1 MDQTDEVVLISH
13 EAKEFYDEIRGL
25 VVVFL
30 IFTFLFL
37 IAHTIL
43 QLFLTKTEYELKPCR
58 AERLVYQLVLGMCTF
73 ILTIGLTSYSL
84 LPLTIITNEILVIFP
99 QSYYVQWLN
108 SELIQDLILLIDIG
122 SKISCLTIPFS
133 YFLLISQGFL
143 HKSYSSFASRLTDS
157 FIMVFFFYIL
167 CFGTVWSLS
176 SFVSALKG
184 CFLSDV
190 SGLSFSGSDS
200 ISSSSKTFSIFTERY
215 HQSYPSSAPSS
226 VDHHAYYQNH
236 PFTFLQN
243 SINSIGWIQ
252 FFQNVCLQVIFMSG
266 LELIQMTATL
276 LGLLLLFIC
285 TPMGLLSISIN
296 LVAFIMRSL
305 SDSPTRQTL
314 YDRIEELNM
323 ETMTVLDDMKCI
335 QLLCEEKNL
344 NNNNNTNDNAMNYKS
359 ICFRTYTGVKSCE
372 DLLLKCTNEFN
383 SLNTE
388 LLQLKQ
394 RITPQRFTPFTRD
407 SIPLFVNFCLVLLC
421 LLLRLLQSF
430 VFFNILDLLWS
441 MFFGSYASR
450 DDNAAGYLTMGSSKQ
465 YPSTTMGSSDPSFTI
480 GVKPVS
486 SLGHIGAVFQ
496 VCLVV
501 FLVVLG
507 LWGFY
512 SLPFVGFLRPR
523 YHSTSLDIMLVNV
536 LLFLIL
542 STALP
547 LQTNLLGLTTLT
559 LPNPLKSDSVIST
572 QSKCSDL
579 VCNPLEN
586 ESDCD
591 QYIANCPSKKLSQIS
606 NSWWNKL
613 IGDYYYFD
621 FTYWYSF
628 VHVLNPFTSSTPADS
643 LEESTTVNQIQTE
656 EQTIFRQFV
665 SRAFGYSSVSPSYEL
680 SVVILMYNICFLITS
695 MWIAGRQLGNAG
707 LSMNLDLVTTLRCL
721 HQFDITS
728 RPPRSSLDR
737 TEWMAAE
744 LSCPKN
750 PEELDQSVVC

>member
-1 MDQTDEVVLISH
+1 
-13 EAKEFYDEIRGL
+13 
-25 VVVFL
+25 
-30 IFTFLFL
+30 
-37 IAHTIL
+37 
-43 QLFLTKTEYELKPCR
+43 
-58 AERLVYQLVLGMCTF
+58 LGMCTF

-190 SGLSFSGSDS
+190 SGLSFS
-200 ISSSSKTFSIFTERY
+200 
-215 HQSYPSSAPSS
+215 
-226 VDHHAYYQNH
+226 
-236 PFTFLQN
+236 
-243 SINSIGWIQ
+243 
-252 FFQNVCLQVIFMSG
+252 
-266 LELIQMTATL
+266 
-276 LGLLLLFIC
+276 
-285 TPMGLLSISIN
+285 
-296 LVAFIMRSL
+296 VAFIMRSL

-496 VCLVV
+496 V
-501 FLVVLG
+501 
-507 LWGFY
+507 
-512 SLPFVGFLRPR
+512 
-523 YHSTSLDIMLVNV
+523 
-536 LLFLIL
+536 
-542 STALP
+542 
-547 LQTNLLGLTTLT
+547 
-559 LPNPLKSDSVIST
+559 
-572 QSKCSDL
+572 
-579 VCNPLEN
+579 
-586 ESDCD
+586 
-591 QYIANCPSKKLSQIS
+591 
-606 NSWWNKL
+606 
-613 IGDYYYFD
+613 
-621 FTYWYSF
+621 
-628 VHVLNPFTSSTPADS
+628 
-643 LEESTTVNQIQTE
+643 
-656 EQTIFRQFV
+656 
-665 SRAFGYSSVSPSYEL
+665 
-680 SVVILMYNICFLITS
+680 
-695 MWIAGRQLGNAG
+695 
-707 LSMNLDLVTTLRCL
+707 
-721 HQFDITS
+721 
-728 RPPRSSLDR
+728 
-737 TEWMAAE
+737 
-744 LSCPKN
+744 
-750 PEELDQSVVC
+750 